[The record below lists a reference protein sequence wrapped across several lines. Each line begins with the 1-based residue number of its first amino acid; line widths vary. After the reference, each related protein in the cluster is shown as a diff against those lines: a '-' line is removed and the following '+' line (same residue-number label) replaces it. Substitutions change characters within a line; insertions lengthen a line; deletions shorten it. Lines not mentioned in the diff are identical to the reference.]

1 MYTLSRETWTTK
13 NMVKISV
20 LGVISVVLMIFDIS
34 SWFAPPFLKL
44 DIADLPSLIGAFA
57 MGPMAGVIIQLLK
70 NILHVLVE
78 GSITGGVGELSNFL
92 VGSIFAYTAGYIY
105 YKKKNFKNAVIGL
118 VVGVITMTVFAT
130 LSNYFVIFPLYA
142 KIFGWPMEKLVGMG
156 SAVNRFVVD
165 YKTLILFAV
174 VPFNILKGI
183 VVSSVTLLLYKKV
196 SPILH
201 K

>member
-57 MGPMAGVIIQLLK
+57 MGPMAGVIVQLLK

-118 VVGVITMTVFAT
+118 VVGVVTMTVFAT